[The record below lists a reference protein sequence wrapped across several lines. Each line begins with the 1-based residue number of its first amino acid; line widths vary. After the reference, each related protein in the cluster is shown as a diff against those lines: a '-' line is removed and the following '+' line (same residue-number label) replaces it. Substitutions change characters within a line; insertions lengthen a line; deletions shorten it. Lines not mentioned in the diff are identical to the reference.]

1 MSFVKKEIE
10 KVNAEQKLSV
20 EKEKIDIVTLNRRDE
35 DLDTLFKRVYEY
47 MVSGRLSAE
56 RFEKLSSE
64 Y

>member
-35 DLDTLFKRVYEY
+35 DLDMLFKRVYEY